1 MMRFSYS
8 IILFLLMV
16 LCAQALGV
24 ERFPPPD
31 FETGYTLPQIQ
42 VPAARPE
49 YWEYVDVAVL
59 FIALCLASYF
69 VLKLRRRW
77 PVYALMVFSVLYFGF
92 WRKGCVCSVGS
103 VGNVVLSVFD
113 AEYILPIA
121 AMMFFILPLLFTLF
135 FSRTFCAAVCPLGAV
150 QDLVLVHPVK
160 VPPWLEASLRILGY
174 LYLSLAVAFAATGSA
189 FIICRYDPFVSFF
202 RFSGNIHMW
211 VLAGCFILAGIF
223 VGRPYCR
230 FFCPYGIILRNV
242 SRLSRWRVTIT
253 PDECIKCRLC
263 EDSCPFGAISKSTT
277 DWPERDYAKSKRR
290 LGILILLLP
299 VLVLLGGW
307 GGYGAHEVLSRVD
320 ATVRLADLI
329 YLEETGQVTDT
340 TDASSAFRGTGRT
353 VKQLYE
359 EANMI
364 ENKFATG
371 SIILGA
377 FLGLVIAVK
386 LILGSVRWRRED
398 YEADRAGCY
407 ACGRCF
413 SYCPREKVRREGLKA
428 KS

>member
-8 IILFLLMV
+8 IILFLV

-31 FETGYTLPQIQ
+31 FESGYTLPQTQ
-42 VPAARPE
+42 VPAVRE
-49 YWEYVDVAVL
+49 GHWEYVDAGVL
-59 FIALCLASYF
+59 LAALCAGSYF
-69 VLKLRRRW
+69 VLKLRKRW
-77 PVYALMVFSVLYFGF
+77 PVFILMIFSLLYFGF

-103 VGNVVLSVFD
+103 VGNVVLSIFD
-113 AEYILPIA
+113 TGYILPVA
-121 AMMFFILPLLFTLF
+121 AMLFFILPLLFTLF
-135 FSRTFCAAVCPLGAV
+135 FGRIFCAAVCPLGAV
-150 QDLVLVHPVK
+150 QDMVLVQPVK
-160 VPPWLEASLRILGY
+160 VPSWLEGTLRLLGY
-174 LYLSLAVAFAATGSA
+174 IYLALAVLFAATGSA

-242 SRLSRWRVTIT
+242 SRLSRWRVKIT

-263 EDSCPFGAISKSTT
+263 EDSCPFGAINKATA
-277 DWPERDYAKSKRR
+277 DWPERDYAKSKKR
-290 LGILILLLP
+290 LAFLILLLP
-299 VLVLLGGW
+299 LLVLLGGLA
-307 GGYGAHEVLSRVD
+307 GYNSHKVLSRVD
-320 ATVRLADLI
+320 ATVRLADHI

-359 EANMI
+359 EVNI
-364 ENKFATG
+364 IQNKFTIG

-377 FLGLVIAVK
+377 FLGMVIGVK
-386 LILGSVRWRRED
+386 LILGSIRWRRAD
-398 YEADRAGCY
+398 YEADRAGCF

-413 SYCPREKVRREGLKA
+413 SYCPREKRRREKI
-428 KS
+428 KTQN

>member
-1 MMRFSYS
+1 MA
-8 IILFLLMV
+8 
-16 LCAQALGV
+16 LCTQAFGV

-31 FETGYTLPQIQ
+31 FESGYTLPQTQ
-42 VPAARPE
+42 VPAARPG
-49 YWEYVDVAVL
+49 YWEYADVAVL

-77 PVYALMVFSVLYFGF
+77 PVFALMIFSLLYFGF

-103 VGNVVLSVFD
+103 VGNVTLSIFD
-113 AEYILPIA
+113 AEYILPVA
-121 AMMFFILPLLFTLF
+121 ALLFFILPLLFTLF
-135 FSRTFCAAVCPLGAV
+135 FGRTFCAAVCPLGAV

-160 VPPWLEASLRILGY
+160 VASWLEASLRILGY
-174 LYLSLAVAFAATGSA
+174 LYLSLAVTFAATGSA

-202 RFSGNIHMW
+202 RFNGNIHMW
-211 VLAGCFILAGIF
+211 ILAGCFILAGIF

-230 FFCPYGIILRNV
+230 FFCPYGIVLRNL

-253 PDECIKCRLC
+253 PDDCIKCRLC
-263 EDSCPFGAISKSTT
+263 EDSCPFGAINKATA
-277 DWPERDYAKSKRR
+277 DWPERDYEKNKKR
-290 LGILILLLP
+290 LGLLILLLP
-299 VLVLLGGW
+299 VLLLLGGVA
-307 GGYGAHEVLSRVD
+307 GYNSHKVLSRVD
-320 ATVRLADLI
+320 ATVRLADRI

-359 EANMI
+359 EAGRI
-364 ENKFATG
+364 ENKFANG

-377 FLGLVIAVK
+377 FLGLVIGIK
-386 LILGSVRWRRED
+386 LILGSIRWRRED

-413 SYCPREKVRREGLKA
+413 SYCPREKVRREALKA